1 MTKNKNHEN
10 DEGLTAI
17 FDNALSNY
25 QEIPFIAVDFKAS
38 SEKIGKKNHYIL
50 HLYGSLINGQKAV
63 VTLIGL
69 QIFFDILILDKES
82 IDDFKDEI
90 HCTAINDYKIENIK
104 VFHSAECKK
113 IKGDDAYKVTNT
125 KKCCRQHLKQC
136 IYVQTSLPVEEY
148 DKLLSEIKEDE
159 IMIKIEEIII
169 NIYKQM

>member
-1 MTKNKNHEN
+1 MKMM
-10 DEGLTAI
+10 
-17 FDNALSNY
+17 
-25 QEIPFIAVDFKAS
+25 KAS

-104 VFHSAECKK
+104 VFHSAGIIQQGWQMTRTFDKQFDHQTNKLDLNECKK